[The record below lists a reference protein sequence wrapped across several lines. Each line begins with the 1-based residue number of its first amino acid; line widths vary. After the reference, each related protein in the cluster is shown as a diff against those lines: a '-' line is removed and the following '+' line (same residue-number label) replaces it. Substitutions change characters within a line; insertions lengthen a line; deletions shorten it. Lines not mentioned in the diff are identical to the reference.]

1 VVKKSEQVTGA
12 MKFNWFLSPAMVLP
26 WAQAQQPGTVTP
38 EESPSL
44 VIQKCTIEKGCKDKD
59 FGLVLDSN
67 WRWVH
72 NVGGY
77 QNCFSSE
84 GWNEEFCPDPET
96 CKQNCALEGVTAAGY
111 QNNYGVHEMYEGDK
125 VNGVK
130 LDFMTEGGNV
140 GSRLYVTKKNGKNYK
155 MFKLLNREFTL
166 DVDVSTLNCGM
177 NGAVYFIEM
186 DQKGG
191 KGPSNKAGAKYGTGY
206 CDAQC
211 PHEKFETN
219 SSLGI
224 CCVEMDIWEANK
236 FATAYT
242 PHPCSTVGPV
252 RCDGDIQC
260 GYGENGERWM
270 GLCDKDGCDLNTYRM
285 GAPDFYGPGPNYK
298 VDSDRP
304 LTIVTQF
311 LTDDGT
317 DEGTLSEIRRL
328 YVQDGKVISNAAS
341 SIPGVTGNAITD
353 TFCDAQ
359 KIAFKDY
366 DHHQEKGGLA
376 SMGETLKRGM
386 VLSVSIWDDYA
397 THMAWLDAQ
406 FPPGEDPDE
415 RYGVLRG
422 PCNATL
428 DGPKDVRAENPHGFV
443 KYYNIKY
450 GEIGSTFSGST
461 RRLNEPIHT

>member
-1 VVKKSEQVTGA
+1 
-12 MKFNWFLSPAMVLP
+12 M
-26 WAQAQQPGTVTP
+26 
-38 EESPSL
+38 
-44 VIQKCTIEKGCKDKD
+44 
-59 FGLVLDSN
+59 GLVLDAN

-77 QNCFSSE
+77 QNCFTQE
-84 GWNEEFCPDPET
+84 GWNPEFCPDPET
-96 CKQNCALEGVTAAGY
+96 CKENCALEGVTAAGY
-111 QNNYGVHEMYEGDK
+111 INNYGVHQIYEGDK
-125 VNGVK
+125 VTGVK

-140 GSRLYVTKKNGKNYK
+140 GSRLYVTEKNGKKYK

-166 DVDVSTLNCGM
+166 DVDVKTMNCGM

-186 DQKGG
+186 DKKGG
-191 KGPSNKAGAKYGTGY
+191 EGQTNHAGAKFGTGY

-219 SSLGI
+219 ASWGI

-236 FATAYT
+236 YATAYT

-252 RCDGDIQC
+252 RCEGDIDC
-260 GYGENGERWM
+260 GYGENGERWK
-270 GLCDKDGCDLNTYRM
+270 GLCDKDGCDLNSYRM
-285 GAPDFYGPGPNYK
+285 GAHKYYGPGPDFE

-304 LTIVTQF
+304 LTLVTQF

-328 YVQDGKVISNAAS
+328 YVQDGKVIANAPS
-341 SIPGVTGNAITD
+341 MIPGVTGSAITD
-353 TFCDAQ
+353 TFCNAQ
-359 KIAFKDY
+359 KAAFKDY

-397 THMAWLDAQ
+397 THMAWLDAS
-406 FPPGEDPDE
+406 FPPGEDPEE

-422 PCNATL
+422 PCHATTS
-428 DGPKDVRAENPHGFV
+428 DPTIVRAENPHGYV

-450 GEIGSTFSGST
+450 GEIGSTFSGT
-461 RRLNEPIHT
+461 RRLEPIHT